1 MKHHII
7 SVTILLVALA
17 CYLAGYSGAGNLA
30 FVGGA
35 IFETWFWIR
44 LIIKRPSADSDS

>member
-1 MKHHII
+1 MKHHIFT
-7 SVTILLVALA
+7 VTLLLVTLT

-30 FVGGA
+30 FFIGA

-44 LIIKRPSADSDS
+44 LIIKHPSADGDS